1 MPRVPVARTGSSY
14 LKIVGIFLIFVGVLI
29 FFNQNPFQIIS
40 TTLNID
46 IFVNIKPIWG
56 LIMMIGGMALLFS

>member
-46 IFVNIKPIWG
+46 IFVNIK
-56 LIMMIGGMALLFS
+56 LI